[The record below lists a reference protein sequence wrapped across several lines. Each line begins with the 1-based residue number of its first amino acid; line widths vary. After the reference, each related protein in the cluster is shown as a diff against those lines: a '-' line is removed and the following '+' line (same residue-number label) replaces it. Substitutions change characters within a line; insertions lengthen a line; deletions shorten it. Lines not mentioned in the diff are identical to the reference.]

1 MAWRRASAPATLQ
14 PPQPGG
20 QRGSAATVLSEG
32 LQALAAGGALFS
44 VPIALTVGKVAL
56 AVVLALIGLGIWIRL
71 ARRRRAARTAGPA
84 IPLGPGMVL
93 SGLAALLAAVETAV
107 LVEATGLPVRQLQ
120 PGFAPSNWVW
130 VLGTLAVLFWGQRAL
145 LRKLWQAWRPAA
157 DAPR

>member
-1 MAWRRASAPATLQ
+1 MAWRRASTPAAQ
-14 PPQPGG
+14 PPPRPGG
-20 QRGSAATVLSEG
+20 RRGRAVALLSEG

-44 VPIALTVGKVAL
+44 VPIALAVGKAAL

-71 ARRRRAARTAGPA
+71 ARHRRAAPMPGPA
-84 IPLGPGMVL
+84 IPWGPGMVL
-93 SGLAALLAAVETAV
+93 SGLAALLAAVETAA

-130 VLGTLAVLFWGQRAL
+130 VLGALALLFWGQRAF
-145 LRKLWQAWRPAA
+145 LRRLWQAWRPAA